1 MSALPKVDANSKSMY
16 FGRGDHATARQSSTA
31 QFFITNPGRRRHVQS
46 DRGEISMRLQGMT
59 YLNDL
64 AATPKPA
71 TLTGLMKRLG
81 SGRFV
86 RRLFKVPPAPE
97 RDPYLLVLLADQE
110 FGEGHEEQAVYLIE
124 AVYRAF
130 DRQREIT
137 RPRVAVP
144 RLSIV
149 AGNAA
154 VGSSTG

>member
-1 MSALPKVDANSKSMY
+1 M
-16 FGRGDHATARQSSTA
+16 H
-31 QFFITNPGRRRHVQS
+31 
-46 DRGEISMRLQGMT
+46 LQGVT
-59 YLNDL
+59 YLNNL
-64 AATPKPA
+64 AAAPKPT

-81 SGRFV
+81 SGRLV
-86 RRLFKVPPAPE
+86 RRFFKARAVTE

-110 FGEGHEEQAVYLIE
+110 FSEGHEEQAVNLIE

-137 RPRVAVP
+137 RPRIAVP

-154 VGSSTG
+154 VRFSSV